1 MGSSNPGH
9 DWTFPDALRQVR
21 SMTERPHPQPIP
33 LSEALTIID
42 RVDPVAPRDVELS
55 DALGFTLATDAGTAG
70 MLRLSGA
77 RLRRIDLAL
86 LASQG
91 VARLSVRAP
100 RLLVLHSAAD
110 ASVAALIGGAVAAE
124 GGLAHTAE
132 AGLETPQP
140 KHDAVIGIGIGPVLA
155 APEFAGV
162 SLKPGGAI
170 AFGYADSRPTLILPA
185 GIEAFA
191 GWLAVGRRL
200 LSRLAFRLIEE
211 QPFLL
216 ELARPIAST
225 RGVAEVMPVRR
236 RAAQI
241 EPIAGDAWSPQSL
254 ARADGWI
261 LVAAESD
268 GLAAG
273 IRVQMRPWP

>member
-1 MGSSNPGH
+1 
-9 DWTFPDALRQVR
+9 
-21 SMTERPHPQPIP
+21 MTEAPHPQPIP
-33 LSEALTIID
+33 LPDALTIID

-55 DALGFTLATDAGTAG
+55 AALGLTLAADAGTAG
-70 MLRLSGA
+70 TLRLAGA

-91 VARLSVRAP
+91 AAQVSVRAP
-100 RLLVLHSAAD
+100 NALVVHAAAD
-110 ASVAALIGGAVAAE
+110 ASAAALIGGAIAAE
-124 GGLAHTAE
+124 GGIARIAE
-132 AGLETPQP
+132 AGSEMLKQSE
-140 KHDAVIGIGIGPVLA
+140 HDAVVAIGA
-155 APEFAGV
+155 APILASTEFAGV
-162 SLKPGGAI
+162 NLKPGGAI
-170 AFGYADSRPTLILPA
+170 AFGYAAGRPTLILPT
-185 GIEAFA
+185 GFEAFA

-225 RGVAEVMPVRR
+225 RGVAEIVPVRR
-236 RAAQI
+236 RAAQV
-241 EPIAGDAWSPQSL
+241 EPIAGSAWAPQSL

-261 LVAAESD
+261 LIPAESE

-273 IRVQMRPWP
+273 TRVQMRPWP

>member
-1 MGSSNPGH
+1 
-9 DWTFPDALRQVR
+9 
-21 SMTERPHPQPIP
+21 MTERPQPQPIP

-42 RVDPVAPRDVELS
+42 RVDPVEPREVGLS
-55 DALGFTLATDAGTAG
+55 EALGLALAADAGAAG
-70 MLRLSGA
+70 TLRLSGA

-100 RLLVLHSAAD
+100 QLLVLHGAAD
-110 ASVAALIGGAVAAE
+110 APVAALIGGAIAAE
-124 GGLAHTAE
+124 GGLAHIAE
-132 AGLETPQP
+132 PTPQTP
-140 KHDAVIGIGIGPVLA
+140 QLVHDAVIGIGIGPILA
-155 APEFAGV
+155 APEFANV
-162 SLKPGGAI
+162 CLRPGGAI
-170 AFGYADSRPTLILPA
+170 AFGYAIGQPTLILPA

-225 RGVAEVMPVRR
+225 RGVAEIVPVRR
-236 RAAQI
+236 RAAQV
-241 EPIAGDAWSPQSL
+241 EPIVGDAWSPQSL

-261 LVAAESD
+261 LVPAESE

-273 IRVQMRPWP
+273 SRVQMRPWP